1 MKILEIMTEHTG
13 PFKNLIEVLKEI
25 LQETNIEFI
34 SDNPDDKDKD
44 NKTKNESDAI
54 NLSES
59 DDEYN
64 NNDSD
69 DDDLGSVNSED
80 EFDNG
85 DTNNDNPK
93 NSDKQNNP
101 VTSTDKS
108 GMRIM
113 AVDTTKTV
121 LINLKLEAK
130 NFTKFKCKSKKLVLG
145 VNLMYLYKLIK
156 SMNNTDNLTLSV
168 DHDDKNHLQIKIDN
182 PDERKDTKYVLKL
195 LDLGNPPLY
204 VPEINFDA
212 VIIMNSNEFNKI
224 CREMN
229 QIAEYVEI
237 SCLSNKITFVCKG
250 DYAERITTYKAGDGF
265 DGDGITIRYIDN
277 NNKNNPLII
286 QGIFELK
293 NLILFSKCHQLCEDI
308 EIYMKNDYPLVI
320 KYTVA
325 TLGRILLCLTPTN
338 NKVANASFSDED
350 ELYSD
355 GEI

>member
-34 SDNPDDKDKD
+34 SDNVDEKEG
-44 NKTKNESDAI
+44 KNTNNSD
-54 NLSES
+54 E
-59 DDEYN
+59 EYN
-64 NNDSD
+64 NNSEDDLPPLESEDELDFDKD
-69 DDDLGSVNSED
+69 DDDDVGSNSNE
-80 EFDNG
+80 
-85 DTNNDNPK
+85 
-93 NSDKQNNP
+93 KQNNSMQ
-101 VTSTDKS
+101 VVDKS

-130 NFTKFKCKSKKLVLG
+130 NFTKFTCKSKKLVLG

-182 PDERKDTKYVLKL
+182 PDERKDTKYVMKL

-237 SCLSNKITFVCKG
+237 SCFSNKITFVCKG
-250 DYAERITTYKAGDGF
+250 DYAERITTYKAGNGC
-265 DGDGITIRYIDN
+265 DGDGITIRHSKEN
-277 NNKNNPLII
+277 ESMII

-308 EIYMKNDYPLVI
+308 EIFMKNDYPLVI

-325 TLGRILLCLTPTN
+325 TLGRILLCLTP
-338 NKVANASFSDED
+338 NKVANASFSEED
-350 ELYSD
+350 DQYSD
-355 GEI
+355 DEI